1 MYRRGEIMPFNQAK
15 YISNFNKNNYKMY
28 QFRVKKSD
36 INIINYLDNIENRN
50 SYILSLI
57 TTDISSSIYT
67 IKEIKSIIKPI
78 LNKYGINDIY
88 LFGSY
93 ARGEAKDSSDI
104 DIYCD
109 KGNIRTFI
117 DQGLLE
123 DELEEALHKKVDI
136 IFDSSYIDEYF
147 KKQIMED
154 MIKLC

>member
-50 SYILSLI
+50 SYIVSLI

-123 DELEEALHKKVDI
+123 DELEEALNKKVDI